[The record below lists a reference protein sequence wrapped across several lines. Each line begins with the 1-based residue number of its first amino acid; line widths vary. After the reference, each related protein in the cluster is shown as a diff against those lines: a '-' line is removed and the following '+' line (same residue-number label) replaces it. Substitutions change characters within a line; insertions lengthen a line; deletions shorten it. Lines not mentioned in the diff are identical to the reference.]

1 MDLKILQKFD
11 AAGYHCG
18 QCYFQVMDG
27 VFPPN
32 NTTETPLPDGADNK
46 QFFYKWSGTEWL
58 AEKKPTTAQELIGV
72 KVSHQSMTPHDI
84 ELRQI
89 IQNLA
94 KEEGYRLRPRNEDL
108 SWEIEEIPQ
117 KTEEELQQEAA
128 DEVRRKRDQL
138 ISETD
143 YLLMSDY
150 PIDSETL
157 ELVKAYRQKLRDIPQ
172 QEGFPSEVAWPE
184 TPQVIAEL

>member
-11 AAGYHCG
+11 AARYHCG
-18 QCYFQVMDG
+18 QCYFQVMEG

-46 QFFYKWSGTEWL
+46 QFFYKWSGTDWV

-94 KEEGYRLRPRNEDL
+94 KEEGYRLRSRNEDL

-128 DEVRRKRDQL
+128 EEVRRKRDQL

-157 ELVKAYRQKLRDIPQ
+157 ELVKAYRQNLRDIPQ
-172 QEGFPSEVAWPE
+172 QEGFPSEVVWPE
-184 TPQVIAEL
+184 APQVIAEL